1 MSEPARPAEGQTV
14 WHLLRELLHLKG
26 PSTLRESIEEAI
38 EEHAEDGLMPGDLD
52 ADERVM
58 LRNML
63 QLGTRKAGD
72 IAVPRSDM
80 VAIPVDVE
88 FRELTHTF
96 RAAEHSRLPVYDGSL
111 DDVIGMLHVKDIYG
125 VIADRFESAPE
136 SAATL
141 PAVRDLLRS
150 VLFVPPSMPLL
161 ELLTRMRRRR
171 THMAILVDEYG
182 GTDGLIT
189 IEDVVEEI
197 VGEIEDEYDEVE
209 PEMIVRRSNGCL
221 DADARVDLDE
231 LERRL
236 GLSFVDH
243 DLGGDVD
250 TLGGLAVL
258 LAERIP
264 EPGERFLHP
273 NGWTVEVIASDARRV
288 QRLRLYPPQTPAPD
302 APPGVS
308 G

>member
-14 WHLLRELLHLKG
+14 WHLLRDLLHLRG

-88 FRELTHTF
+88 FRALTQTF
-96 RAAEHSRLPVYDGSL
+96 RSAEHSRLPVYEGSL

-125 VIADRFESAPE
+125 VIADRFESAPG
-136 SAATL
+136 SPGL
-141 PAVRDLLRS
+141 PSVRDLLRS

-197 VGEIEDEYDEVE
+197 VGEIEDEYDEIE
-209 PEMIVRRSNGCL
+209 PEMIIQRSNGSL
-221 DADARVDLDE
+221 EADARVDLDE

-236 GLSFVDH
+236 GISFVDH

-258 LAERIP
+258 LAARIP
-264 EPGERFLHP
+264 QAGEKFLHP

-288 QRLRLYPPQTPAPD
+288 QRLRLYPPQTPAAPD
-302 APPGVS
+302 TPGAPA
-308 G
+308 